1 MAEMKFF
8 HTSFIFL
15 IFLLSASSLFPQVKD
30 CDISYLDSNHVRKS
44 SYKIQLEQLRS
55 DTLIFSESGNFYKVP
70 LLNLK
75 RIGYFSDSRTPT
87 GMLIGAGI
95 GAGLV
100 ITIGILQSG
109 DSGGHPDFSLNFG
122 EVVAGTLVMA
132 VIGGIIGG
140 AIGGIS
146 NKKEY
151 VSIDLSNPDLKRSR
165 DVIDLLF
172 KKYNSGDD

>member
-1 MAEMKFF
+1 MMKLFM
-8 HTSFIFL
+8 TSFIFL
-15 IFLLSASSLFPQVKD
+15 IILFNASSIFPQVKD

-44 SYKIQLEQLRS
+44 FYKIQLEQLRS
-55 DTLIFSESGNFYKVP
+55 DKLIFSESGNIHKVS

-75 RIGYFSDSRTPT
+75 RIGYISDSRSPK

-100 ITIGILQSG
+100 ITLGILQSG
-109 DSGGHPDFSLNFG
+109 DKGGHPDFSLNFG
-122 EVVAGTLVMA
+122 QVVAGTLVMA

-146 NKKEY
+146 NEKEY
-151 VSIDLSNPDLKRSR
+151 VSIDLSNSDLKKSR
-165 DVIDLLF
+165 DIINQLF
-172 KKYNSGDD
+172 KKYNAGDD

>member
-1 MAEMKFF
+1 MKLFK
-8 HTSFIFL
+8 TSFIFL
-15 IFLLSASSLFPQVKD
+15 IILFSASSIFPQVKD
-30 CDISYLDSNHVRKS
+30 CDISYLNSNHVRKS
-44 SYKIQLEQLRS
+44 FYKIQLEQLRS
-55 DTLIFSESGNFYKVP
+55 DTLIFSESGNIYKVP
-70 LLNLK
+70 LHNLK
-75 RIGYFSDSRTPT
+75 RIGYLSDSRTPT

-122 EVVAGTLVMA
+122 QVVGGTFIMA

-146 NKKEY
+146 NEKEY
-151 VSIDLSNPDLKRSR
+151 VSKDLSDSDLKRSR
-165 DVIDLLF
+165 DVINLLF